1 MERWKRLLYYL
12 IINVVVSA
20 CTILAVLVIWE
31 RVNQP
36 QILTPMPVVEGLPT
50 TVVPV
55 VTIAEEGPGTP
66 LPPSPTVTLDETGF
80 QTYEVRSGDTLGAIA
95 DAFGVTVEEIVAANN
110 MESPDVLDVG
120 DVLIIPIPTEP
131 DEPLST
137 ESALA
142 TNTLSPPEL
151 PLLETSTPLPP
162 GFDPQVEIVTVIA
175 AGNLSDERVVLRL
188 NGEGELALQGWSLQD
203 EDGNL
208 YVFPELTLFKD
219 GAVTVYTKAG
229 TNNVVELFWGFGKAV
244 WESGET
250 VSLVDPQREIRAS
263 FQIP

>member
-12 IINVVVSA
+12 LINVVVSA

-36 QILTPMPVVEGLPT
+36 QILTPMPVVEVLPT
-50 TVVPV
+50 TAVPV
-55 VTIAEEGPGTP
+55 DTVAEGGPGTP
-66 LPPSPTVTLDETGF
+66 LPPSPTATLDETGF
-80 QTYEVRSGDTLGAIA
+80 QTYEVRPGDTLGGIA
-95 DAFGVTVEEIVAANN
+95 DAFGVTVEEIVSANN
-110 MESPDVLDVG
+110 MENPDVLDVG
-120 DVLIIPIPTEP
+120 DVLIIPVPAEL

-137 ESALA
+137 ESALP
-142 TNTLSPPEL
+142 TNTVAPPT
-151 PLLETSTPLPP
+151 PPSLETSTPLPP

-188 NGEGELALQGWSLQD
+188 SGEGELGLQGWSLQD

-208 YVFPELTLFKD
+208 YVFPALTLFKD
-219 GAVTVYTKAG
+219 GAVTVYTKGG

-250 VSLVDPQREIRAS
+250 VSLVDPQGEEQATY
-263 FQIP
+263 QIP